1 MFKRTIA
8 IMFSA
13 LLLSAAHG
21 PSAARAQANGDARP
35 AEKARAAVEKLG
47 VGERARV
54 EVTLLDRTKLKG
66 YVSESKDDTFTVSDA
81 KTGAPRV
88 VAYADVAEVKKRGG
102 GMSSTTK
109 AIIFGGIAAG
119 VAVTLYAVRGAFCDG
134 MC

>member
-1 MFKRTIA
+1 MFKRPLA
-8 IMFSA
+8 ILFSV

-21 PSAARAQANGDARP
+21 PSSARAQANGDARSV
-35 AEKARAAVEKLG
+35 EKARAAVGKLG

-66 YVSESKDDTFTVSDA
+66 YVSAAKDDTFTVSDE
-81 KTGAPRV
+81 KTGATRE
-88 VAYADVAEVKKRGG
+88 VAYADVAAVKKRGG
-102 GMSSTTK
+102 GMSSSTK